1 LWGDS
6 VAIDKPEL
14 ISFNRHIP
22 ADELDLSGYLLAPRI
37 VEQFQQKS
45 PIIEP
50 ENDENQLD
58 SINYSD
64 SLTENTGSKVAE
76 QKPTVEYKSASS
88 SLTRTVLVDIVDGKQ
103 AAKRYTLSS
112 ILNKAQ
118 VFDFFEML
126 QRLSDKADDMIIK
139 IEIKAST
146 KGEFDP
152 NWIRNAIEEPLDEMD
167 IQANTKLE

>member
-1 LWGDS
+1 VGDS

-22 ADELDLSGYLLAPRI
+22 SDELDLSGYLLAPRI
-37 VEQFQQKS
+37 VEQFQQ
-45 PIIEP
+45 PCPEP
-50 ENDENQLD
+50 ENDETQPD
-58 SINYSD
+58 SINYPD
-64 SLTENTGSKVAE
+64 AVTGNTGSKVAE
-76 QKPTVEYKSASS
+76 KKPTVEYKSASS
-88 SLTRTVLVDIVDGKQ
+88 SLTRTVVADIVDGKQ

-112 ILNKAQ
+112 ILNKTQ
-118 VFDFFEML
+118 VFNFFEML
-126 QRLSDKADDMIIK
+126 QRLSDKADDMTIQ